1 MKPMDRIHV
10 YIGYDPVEAGAFWT
24 CASSV
29 LENSSVP
36 VDIIPLKR
44 NQLPLNRPRHPKQSN
59 EFAFT
64 RWLVPY
70 LQNYKG
76 YGIFVDCDFVFLDD
90 IANLWYLRDPKYAVQ
105 VCKHSPEVFKE
116 GKKFL
121 GTEQTVYDKKCWS
134 SLMLFNCEH
143 EACSRLSPRYIDS
156 ANGLD
161 LHQFKW
167 CNDDQ
172 IGELPLEWNWLVGLY
187 PEVQDG
193 IKAVHYTEGGPY
205 FLDYKDSDYRDEFW
219 TAFHKMKYVKNGLT

>member
-1 MKPMDRIHV
+1 MKKIPV

-24 CASSV
+24 CAASILEHSS
-29 LENSSVP
+29 LP

-44 NQLPLNRPRHPKQSN
+44 SQLPLSRPRHAKQSN

-70 LQNYKG
+70 LQNYSG
-76 YGIFVDCDFVFLDD
+76 YGIFVDCDFLFVGD
-90 IANLWYLRDPKYAVQ
+90 IVDLWSLRDPTYAVQ
-105 VCKHSPEVFKE
+105 VCKHKGDTFKA

-121 GTEQTVYDKKCWS
+121 GAEQTVYDKKCWS

-143 EACSRLSPRYIDS
+143 RATQRLTPQYVDRAD
-156 ANGLD
+156 GLD

-167 CNDDQ
+167 LDSDEQ
-172 IGELPLEWNWLVGLY
+172 IGNIPLEWNWLVGHY
-187 PEVQDG
+187 PNIAD

-205 FLDYKDSDYRDEFW
+205 FKDYKDCDYADEWW
-219 TAFHKMKYVKNGLT
+219 TQFNHMKYVKDGLT